1 MKEMLRSTD
10 APAKKI
16 GESNLSKLIAWIH
29 LWPSLVSAV
38 ILIFVCIT
46 GTIVVYGDEIMAW
59 SAGEAKYVQEI
70 GEERLPVETLI
81 AKLRTELPKYGNPGY
96 AVIYKDPKR
105 SVRFNMF
112 SRTDGL
118 RMVYVDPYTGKI
130 LKNDASIYF
139 FYITAH
145 LHNSLLLG
153 KTGQWI
159 VDIATIIFLIELLTG
174 LILWWPAKWTKS
186 TRTSSFKV
194 KWNAKFKRL
203 NYDLHN
209 VIGFYALSICLILTV
224 TGLIIAF
231 KPLSKLT
238 IEAFGGNASHDW
250 EENLPAFDGEKNPA
264 DINKTIFTLFAQ
276 NPDAQEAQVATYK
289 IDSAGSYGLRLA
301 RTIGLKSAD
310 NAHIYFIDRYSGQ
323 AIDAP
328 QEAEMHELVEN
339 WYWSLHMGTWMGQ
352 WGKLATFIGGLI
364 STSLPITG
372 FLIWWG
378 RRKKK
383 GVNRKG
389 IASNEAVKV
398 SGESRVYKPK
408 VLLSRLPR
416 N

>member
-1 MKEMLRSTD
+1 MKGLRKAAD
-10 APAKKI
+10 APPRKI
-16 GESNLSKLIAWIH
+16 GKSRFSKTIAWIH
-29 LWPSLVSAV
+29 LWPSLASAI

-59 SAGEAKYVQEI
+59 SAGDAKYVKQV
-70 GEERLPVETLI
+70 GARRLPVEVLM
-81 AKLRTELPKYGNPGY
+81 ANLKKEFPKYGNPGY

-118 RMVYVDPYTGKI
+118 RMVYVDPYSGKI

-153 KTGQWI
+153 KIGQWI
-159 VDIATIIFLIELLTG
+159 VDIATIIFLIELITG
-174 LILWWPAKWTKS
+174 LVLWWPAKWTKS
-186 TRTSSFKV
+186 TRDSSFKV
-194 KWNAKFKRL
+194 KWNAKFRRL

-231 KPLSKLT
+231 KPFSKFT

-250 EENLPAFDGEKNPA
+250 EEKLPAFDSEKTPA
-264 DINKTIFTLFAQ
+264 DMNKTVFALFAQ
-276 NPDAQEAQVATYK
+276 NPEAREAQIATYK
-289 IDSAGSYGLRLA
+289 IDSMGSYSVRLA

-310 NAHIYFIDRYSGQ
+310 NASIYFIDRYSGQ
-323 AIDAP
+323 PIDAP
-328 QEAEMHELVEN
+328 RDAEMHEIVEN
-339 WYWSLHMGTWMGQ
+339 WYWSLHMGTWLGQ
-352 WGKLATFIGGLI
+352 WGKLATFVGGLV

-378 RRKKK
+378 RRKRKR
-383 GVNRKG
+383 VNQKG
-389 IASNEAVKV
+389 IVSNGEVKP
-398 SGESRVYKPK
+398 SSESRGYKPK
-408 VLLSRLPR
+408 VLLKSK
-416 N
+416 